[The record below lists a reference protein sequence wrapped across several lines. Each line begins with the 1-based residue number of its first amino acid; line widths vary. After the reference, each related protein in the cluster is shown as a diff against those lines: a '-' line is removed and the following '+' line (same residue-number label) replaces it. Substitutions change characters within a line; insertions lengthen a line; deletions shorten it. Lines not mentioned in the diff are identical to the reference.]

1 MDKTAARVQRGI
13 LDRLGTRL
21 SRILLAAGLIVAA
34 GIVFV
39 AAALAGL
46 ELSSGERILPGV
58 RVLGLPVGGL
68 TRDAAV
74 ATLSPRSVAIL
85 DQPIEL
91 RAGARQW
98 TTSPRALGAR
108 LDPTELASAAYNVGH
123 QGPLAARV
131 REQLR
136 TLQADTDVS
145 VTSSADGGAIETLL
159 ARIAADIDRIPKEAV
174 LDLGD
179 DGTITFETSQTGL
192 ALDRSGARSLV
203 NSALAEGHPSV
214 VLPTRTLMPAIAT
227 DHVADARERLVRM
240 LHDPAPVQLNFTDK
254 TWTLERAELLSMVT
268 LHPAGP
274 ASPASV
280 ELQDEPLQALVQR
293 AAHDVDQDP
302 REARFTLS
310 NGQLT
315 VLRASRDGRAVNQPA
330 AVDLLK
336 SRIEAGERTVAL
348 PVDVVR
354 PAVASEDA
362 ASLGIRELIDE
373 STTAF
378 AGAIPEKAHN
388 IQLAAARLNGV
399 VVPPGGTF
407 SFNTEV
413 GPTTLEAGFQWG
425 FGLTTGGQSGGVHTV
440 PSVAGGICQVATTLF
455 QPVFWAGYQL
465 EERYWHLYWI
475 PSYTSRGLVGLDA
488 TVDSDA
494 GLDLKWINPT
504 EHPVLIQ
511 ASTDAEHVTF
521 RLYGQK
527 PPWSVHVDEPLI
539 SNRVTADPTPEVQP
553 EPSLPWGRVL
563 AVESARDG
571 FDVVLDRHVLP
582 NDGHPARELVLKS
595 VYAPSHTVTL
605 VGTGGAPDP
614 ISVSAAV
621 ERVLDSQQ
629 PAGAAARAAGP
640 ATYATPNGPRT
651 LAQIRDEL
659 RRAGWGG
666 GSDQDALETYNRV
679 AAGG

>member
-1 MDKTAARVQRGI
+1 VR
-13 LDRLGTRL
+13 
-21 SRILLAAGLIVAA
+21 SRILLTAGLLIAAGLM
-34 GIVFV
+34 FV

-46 ELSSGERILPGV
+46 EISSGERILPGV
-58 RVLGLPVGGL
+58 RVLGMPVGGL
-68 TRDAAV
+68 TQEAA
-74 ATLSPRSVAIL
+74 AAMLGPRTAAIL

-91 RAGARQW
+91 RASTNHW
-98 TTSPRALGAR
+98 ITSPRELGAK
-108 LDPTELASAAYNVGH
+108 LDPGELASAAYNVGH
-123 QGPLAARV
+123 RGSPAIRL

-136 TLQADTDVS
+136 TLQADTDVPI
-145 VTSSADGGAIETLL
+145 TSTANGGAIDTLL
-159 ARIAADIDRIPKEAV
+159 ARIAADVDKSPREAA
-174 LDLGD
+174 LELAE
-179 DGTITFETSQTGL
+179 DGTITFETSQNGL
-192 ALDRSGARSLV
+192 ALDRSSARALLT
-203 NSALAEGHPSV
+203 SALTDGQPGV
-214 VLPTRTLMPAIAT
+214 DLPTRTLQATIAT
-227 DHVADARERLVRM
+227 EKVADAHERLVRL
-240 LHDPAPVQLNFTDK
+240 LHDTSPIQVSAADRS
-254 TWTLERAELLSMVT
+254 WTIERHELLSMVS
-268 LHPAGP
+268 LDP
-274 ASPASV
+274 ASPANPATV
-280 ELQDEPLQALVQR
+280 ELNDEPLQALVQR
-293 AAHDVDQDP
+293 AANEIDQDP
-302 REARFTLS
+302 RNARFTLS
-310 NGQLT
+310 NGQMN
-315 VLRASRDGRAVNQPA
+315 VLRSSRDGRAVNQPA
-330 AVDLLK
+330 ALDLLK
-336 SRIEAGERTVAL
+336 RRIEAGERTVAL
-348 PVDVVR
+348 PVEVVR

-362 ASLGIRELIDE
+362 STLGIHDLIDE

-407 SFNTEV
+407 SFNKEV

-475 PSYTSRGLVGLDA
+475 PSYTSRGFVGLDA
-488 TVDSDA
+488 TVDADA

-504 EHPVLIQ
+504 DHAVLIQ

-521 RLYGQK
+521 RLYGQR
-527 PPWSVHVDEPLI
+527 PPWTVHVDEPLI

-582 NDGHPARELVLKS
+582 NDGHQARELVLKS

-605 VGTGGAPDP
+605 VGTGGAPDAG
-614 ISVSAAV
+614 SVSAAI
-621 ERVLDSQQ
+621 ERVLQSQQ
-629 PAGAAARAAGP
+629 PPGTPARAAGSQ
-640 ATYATPNGPRT
+640 TYATPNGPRT

-659 RRAGWGG
+659 SRAGWGG

>member
-1 MDKTAARVQRGI
+1 M
-13 LDRLGTRL
+13 
-21 SRILLAAGLIVAA
+21 RILIGLGVLIAAA
-34 GIVFV
+34 IVFV
-39 AAALAGL
+39 ASALGGL

-58 RVLGLPVGGL
+58 RVLGLPLGGL
-68 TRDAAV
+68 TVIEAA
-74 ATLSPRSVAIL
+74 ARISPRSKEIL
-85 DQPIEL
+85 DQPIEIK
-91 RAGARQW
+91 ASTKQW
-98 TTSPRALGAR
+98 STTPRALGAT
-108 LDPTELASAAYNVGH
+108 LDPQELATAAYNIGH
-123 QGPLAARV
+123 RGSPATRL

-136 TLQADTDVS
+136 TLQSDTEVPI
-145 VTSSADGGAIETLL
+145 TSTADGAQIDLLL
-159 ARIAADIDRIPKEAV
+159 ARIAADIDHPSKEAV
-174 LDLGD
+174 LDLAE
-179 DGTITFETSQTGL
+179 DGTITYEASQTGL
-192 ALDRSGARSLV
+192 ALDQSSARKNLS
-203 NSALAEGHPSV
+203 SALTDGQPTV
-214 VLPTRTLMPAIAT
+214 DLPTRTLQPTIAT
-227 DHVADARERLVRM
+227 EKIADAHDRLVRIFQN
-240 LHDPAPVQLNFTDK
+240 PAPITLSAADK
-254 TWTLERAELLSMVT
+254 SWTIARPELLSMVT

-274 ASPASV
+274 TSAASV
-280 ELQDEPLQALVQR
+280 ELHDEPLQALIQR
-293 AAHDVDQDP
+293 AAKDVDQESRD
-302 REARFTLS
+302 ARFTLS
-310 NGQLT
+310 NGQLK
-315 VLRASRDGRAVNQPA
+315 VLRSSIDGRAVNQPA
-330 AVDLLK
+330 ATELLK

-348 PVDVVR
+348 PVEVVR
-354 PAVASEDA
+354 PPVASEDA
-362 ASLGIRELIDE
+362 ANLGIRELIDE

-407 SFNTEV
+407 SFNKEV

-504 EHPVLIQ
+504 DRPVLIQ

-527 PPWSVHVDEPLI
+527 PPWNVHVDEPQI
-539 SNRVTADPTPEVQP
+539 TNRITADPTPEVQP

-571 FDVVLDRHVLP
+571 FDVVLDRHVVP
-582 NDGHPARELVLKS
+582 NDGHQPRELVLKS

-605 VGTGGAPDP
+605 VGTGGAPDQG
-614 ISVSAAV
+614 SVSATV
-621 ERVLDSQQ
+621 ERVLQSLQ
-629 PAGAAARAAGP
+629 PAGAPARATGP
-640 ATYATPNGPRT
+640 ATYTTPNGPRT

-659 RRAGWGG
+659 SRAGWGG